1 MVWPL
6 LTMNGQDPKMLF
18 DLREAILALLLA
30 LAAEA
35 PSFWLLLCNKV

>member
-1 MVWPL
+1 
-6 LTMNGQDPKMLF
+6 MNGQDPKMLF